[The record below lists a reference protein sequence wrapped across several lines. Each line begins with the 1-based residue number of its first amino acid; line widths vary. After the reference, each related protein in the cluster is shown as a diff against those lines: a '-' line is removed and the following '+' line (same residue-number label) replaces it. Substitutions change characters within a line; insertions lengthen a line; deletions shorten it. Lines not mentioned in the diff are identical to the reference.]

1 MQHTPTNRPT
11 MTSTVDASTDPA
23 AVTEATECDTLRN
36 ALHTKEHE
44 LTALCAR
51 LQQNNDALT
60 EVVERLERTVSASI
74 DRFVRR
80 LDRMEG
86 NHNSNKRSYDNNAA
100 YNRHNTNC
108 NNNNAKRSKYNN
120 NN

>member
-1 MQHTPTNRPT
+1 
-11 MTSTVDASTDPA
+11 MTSTIDASIDPA
-23 AVTEATECDTLRN
+23 AVTEATECETLRN

-44 LTALCAR
+44 LVALCAH
-51 LQQNNDALT
+51 LQQNNETLT
-60 EVVERLERTVSASI
+60 EVVERLERTVSTSI

-86 NHNSNKRSYDNNAA
+86 SHNSNKRSHDNNTA

-108 NNNNAKRSKYNN
+108 NNNNSNAKRSKYNN